1 MALPLARRC
10 AYDVQWIVACR
21 IPIRGARR
29 ISPELPTEVPARPV
43 LDPGFIPAA
52 LWTRAYRARV
62 AANPGSTPMA
72 IALARPDG
80 TCFVYRTMVL
90 PSERDGVALNRKYV
104 ERLVKF
110 ILWHQGGNQIIIGGN
125 DRIGS
130 MLAGIYGPQGAQAF
144 DSKVV
149 GEKMFRAPL
158 SVESRAIE
166 DMPDPRDATVRLGRH
181 LDGCRIG
188 FDLGGSDRKCVA
200 VVEGEVV
207 FSEETRWDPHFQSEP
222 RYHFD
227 GIDDTLRR
235 AATRLPRIDAIGGSA
250 AGVYANNEVLV
261 ASLFRGGSD
270 RDFETHIRQM
280 FWRLKEKWDDVP
292 LEVANDGEVAALA
305 GSMSLNENRLLGI
318 SMGTSQAAGY
328 CDSTGHITSWLNE
341 LAFTPIDY
349 RDDAPADEWSG
360 DIGCGVQYFSQQAVA
375 RLAPM
380 AGIDLPEGVPPSE
393 CLKEVQALMERDD
406 ERARR
411 IYETI
416 GAYLGHTIPWY
427 SEFYEVRNLLIMGG
441 VTSGEGGRVIIERA
455 QEVLSQA
462 YPDLAG
468 STAIIS
474 PDEQFKRYGQAIAA
488 ASLPET
494 APSRKRGKRS

>member
-1 MALPLARRC
+1 
-10 AYDVQWIVACR
+10 
-21 IPIRGARR
+21 
-29 ISPELPTEVPARPV
+29 
-43 LDPGFIPAA
+43 
-52 LWTRAYRARV
+52 
-62 AANPGSTPMA
+62 
-72 IALARPDG
+72 
-80 TCFVYRTMVL
+80 
-90 PSERDGVALNRKYV
+90 
-104 ERLVKF
+104 
-110 ILWHQGGNQIIIGGN
+110 
-125 DRIGS
+125 
-130 MLAGIYGPQGAQAF
+130 MLAGIYGPQGARAF

-207 FSEETRWDPHFQSEP
+207 FSEETRWDPYFQSEP

-261 ASLFRGGSD
+261 ASLFRGVSD
-270 RDFETHIRQM
+270 RDFETHIRRM

-349 RDDAPADEWSG
+349 RDDAPADEVVGRYRLRSPVLLSAGRGPAGPNGRHRSPRGRATVRMSQRGSG
-360 DIGCGVQYFSQQAVA
+360 SHG
-375 RLAPM
+375 
-380 AGIDLPEGVPPSE
+380 
-393 CLKEVQALMERDD
+393 
-406 ERARR
+406 ARR
-411 IYETI
+411 RASAANLRDYRRL
-416 GAYLGHTIPWY
+416 LGPHDSVVLRVLRGT
-427 SEFYEVRNLLIMGG
+427 EFADH
-441 VTSGEGGRVIIERA
+441 GGRDV
-455 QEVLSQA
+455 
-462 YPDLAG
+462 G
-468 STAIIS
+468 
-474 PDEQFKRYGQAIAA
+474 
-488 ASLPET
+488 
-494 APSRKRGKRS
+494 